1 MLRLCYLILLYVLLA
16 VAPLQADERILS
28 FDSDINVQTDGAFIV
43 TETIRVRAEGQQIR
57 RGIFRDFPIAFED
70 DNGRERKV
78 DFELISVNRDGRTEN
93 ASVESG
99 ARAVRI
105 RIGNANVFLD
115 TGVYTYE
122 ITYRTDR
129 QLRRFDT
136 HDEVYW
142 NVTGTEW
149 AFPIDTASALIT
161 LPEGAN
167 VEDTAYFTG
176 AFGAQGKN
184 AVQNVASNGRVV
196 AFETTQGLGPR
207 EGLTVAVK
215 FNKGV
220 IPEPNQ
226 QQQLS
231 WFLKDYIAEVTA
243 FGGLLLVFFYYLWAW
258 MRVGRDPPK
267 ETIVPRWDLPEGI
280 SPALAHYIHF
290 KGLKKQG
297 FIALSAAAL
306 SLAVKGHVTLDSDS
320 NGDLTINKVP
330 DFPEEEL
337 PVGEASLL
345 SRVEGRGGSLKIN
358 KANGTTIKSMASK
371 FSSAISGEH
380 RSVFFKGNVGYVVP
394 GIVLSVATFVAIIFS
409 GGLSEDLIVFI
420 VPVIVFG
427 SFFMAITTTIV
438 RGIFSGGLSAKI
450 RLVFAF
456 FFGSIFISQI
466 GLRTALSFLSDAPG
480 HALLGALL
488 ALVMTNVLFF
498 FLMGA

>member
-1 MLRLCYLILLYVLLA
+1 MLRLCCLISLYVLLA
-16 VAPLQADERILS
+16 VAPLRADERILS

-57 RGIFRDFPIAFED
+57 RGIFRDFPIVFED

-115 TGVYTYE
+115 TGVYAYE

-231 WFLKDYIAEVTA
+231 WFLKDYIAEVIA

-267 ETIVPRWDLPEGI
+267 ETMVPRWDLPEGI

-297 FIALSAAAL
+297 FTALSAAAL

-320 NGDLTINKVP
+320 NGDLT
-330 DFPEEEL
+330 
-337 PVGEASLL
+337 
-345 SRVEGRGGSLKIN
+345 
-358 KANGTTIKSMASK
+358 
-371 FSSAISGEH
+371 
-380 RSVFFKGNVGYVVP
+380 
-394 GIVLSVATFVAIIFS
+394 
-409 GGLSEDLIVFI
+409 
-420 VPVIVFG
+420 
-427 SFFMAITTTIV
+427 
-438 RGIFSGGLSAKI
+438 
-450 RLVFAF
+450 
-456 FFGSIFISQI
+456 
-466 GLRTALSFLSDAPG
+466 
-480 HALLGALL
+480 
-488 ALVMTNVLFF
+488 
-498 FLMGA
+498 